1 MNANADGDAPFSR
14 YQIFLIAILS
24 FLQFTVTLDFMIL
37 YPLGI
42 EVMPQL
48 KISPAQFG
56 FVVSAYAFSAG
67 ISGLLAAGFLDR
79 FDRKKI
85 LLFFYV
91 GFIVGTALCAM
102 ANSYYLLLFARI
114 MTGLFGGVIA
124 SVVFAIITDLF
135 PFQMRGRVVGY
146 VQTAFSA
153 TQIFGYPIG
162 LFFVNLHEWRAAFI
176 AIVAVSIPAGILI
189 LWKLKPVNEHL
200 KLITDKNSFK
210 QIYVNLTIPKYLL
223 AFAGTALLSIGGYML
238 TPLGGVFTVNNL
250 EISVKKL
257 HIIYLVG
264 GLFSFIIGPMV
275 GQICDLFGKI
285 QTIIFGTVVLIISVI
300 YFTNLEK
307 PSLFI
312 VIVGHSMIFMG
323 IIYRLIP
330 AQVLISAVPEQNHRG
345 SFMAVNSSIQQIAG
359 GIAAATSGMIIT
371 QNAQGV
377 LKNYDTVGYV
387 VAVMSV
393 VSLIS
398 LIFVNKI
405 ITRAKP
411 ATVAT

>member
-1 MNANADGDAPFSR
+1 MEAEEQFSR
-14 YQIFLIAILS
+14 YQIFIIAILS

-42 EVMPQL
+42 EVIPQL
-48 KISPAQFG
+48 QITPSQFG

-67 ISGLLAAGFLDR
+67 LSGLLASGFVDR

-91 GFIVGTALCAM
+91 GFIIGTALCA
-102 ANSYYLLLFARI
+102 ASSSYYMLLFARI

-135 PFQMRGRVVGY
+135 PFQKRGRVVGY

-153 TQIFGYPIG
+153 TQILGYPIG
-162 LFFVNLHEWRAAFI
+162 LFFVHLHEWRAAFI
-176 AIVAVSIPAGILI
+176 AIVVASVPVGFLI

-200 KLITDKNSFK
+200 KLITEKSAFKHLYVSFT
-210 QIYVNLTIPKYLL
+210 VPKYLL
-223 AFAGTALLSIGGYML
+223 AFAGTALLSVGGYML

-250 EISVKKL
+250 EIPIKKL
-257 HIIYLVG
+257 HIIYVVG

-285 QTIIFGTVVLIISVI
+285 QTIIFGTIVLVISVI
-300 YFTNLEK
+300 IFTNLDK
-307 PSLFI
+307 PTLFT

-330 AQVLISAVPEQNHRG
+330 AQVLISAVPDQKDRG
-345 SFMAVNSSIQQIAG
+345 SFMAVNSSLQQIAG
-359 GIAAATSGMIIT
+359 GIAAAISGMIIT
-371 QNAQGV
+371 QNASGV
-377 LKNYDTVGYV
+377 LENYNIVGYV
-387 VAVMSV
+387 VAALAV
-393 VSLIS
+393 VSLG
-398 LIFVNKI
+398 LMVMVNRI
-405 ITRAKP
+405 IAASKLAEVKT
-411 ATVAT
+411 